1 VEKIQIKSL
10 ISLFTFTVF
19 VFYLHSCSNTIKTS
33 KYEPPKIE
41 KKDEN
46 TETIKNYLSTITDI
60 PLPSNSEID
69 LEKTVVV
76 GKQDNWMG
84 RLTLV
89 DKNSI
94 DEIFSFFINEMPKF
108 DFKERS
114 SIRSAESSLIF
125 QNNKKTIFI
134 KISKLNY
141 RKNYIEITS
150 TPIN

>member
-1 VEKIQIKSL
+1 MSE
-10 ISLFTFTVF
+10 
-19 VFYLHSCSNTIKTS
+19 
-33 KYEPPKIE
+33 
-41 KKDEN
+41 
-46 TETIKNYLSTITDI
+46 ITDI
-60 PLPSNSEID
+60 PLPSKSEID

-84 RLTLV
+84 RLTLIN
-89 DKNSI
+89 KNPI
-94 DEIFSFFINEMPKF
+94 DEIFSFFVNEMPKF

-114 SIRSAESSLIF
+114 SIRSAESILIF

-134 KISKLNY
+134 KISKLNF